1 MGIRHFRGSDFMRV
15 DFLGLEAFVA
25 IAERGSFLRAAAY
38 LNLSQTALSHRMR
51 KLEED
56 LGVQLLARTTRQIS
70 LTAAGQDLL
79 PKARRLMAELDGA
92 IAALRGQAEARQERV
107 AFGCLPTIA
116 AYHLPRALSA
126 FRDRHPDVAVK
137 VFDNSAS
144 EIAALVQRGEAEFGI
159 GIVSVHAFDLDIA
172 PIRKEPFVLLC
183 RSDHPF
189 ATLGAVNWSQIEGA
203 PLIRISPQAGNRA
216 LIDDALGSR
225 RESLNWRY
233 EVQHVQTAASLVAE
247 GIGLT
252 VVPKLAMSIGGTPG
266 LVALGLRNPSVTR
279 SLGVITRRGHS
290 LSEPA
295 KLLLKLVKA
304 QLRG

>member
-1 MGIRHFRGSDFMRV
+1 MRV

-25 IAERGSFLRAAAY
+25 IAERGSFLRAAAH

-56 LGVQLLARTTRQIS
+56 LGVQLLARTTRQIA

-79 PKARRLMAELDGA
+79 PKARRLMAELEDELT
-92 IAALRGQAEARQERV
+92 ALRGQADVRQERV

-116 AYHLPRALSA
+116 AYHLPRILAA
-126 FRDRHPDVAVK
+126 FRERHPEMAVK
-137 VFDNSAS
+137 IFDNSAS
-144 EIAALVQRGEAEFGI
+144 EIAARVQKGEAEFAI
-159 GIVSVHAFDLDIA
+159 GIVSVHGWDLDIA
-172 PIRKEPFVLLC
+172 PLRKEPFVVLC
-183 RSDHPF
+183 REDHPF
-189 ATLGAVNWSQIEGA
+189 AAMAFVNWAQLEGT

-233 EVQHVQTAASLVAE
+233 EVQHVQTAASMVAE

-252 VVPKLAMSIGGTPG
+252 VVPKLGVQIGGSPG
-266 LVALGLRNPSVTR
+266 LAAVPLRNPSVTR
-279 SLGVITRRGHS
+279 NLGVITRRGHS
-290 LSEPA
+290 LSDPA
-295 KLLLKLVKA
+295 KHLLKLMRASLKE
-304 QLRG
+304 